1 MHFLEPL
8 IGSSGISKCQKQDYM
23 KRSLLFFTLL
33 LFSVSFLA
41 AQASLS
47 GKVVDKGNKE
57 PILFGTV
64 SLYQN
69 GVLKSGTET
78 DFDGNYN
85 FANLDPGTYEV
96 QFGYL
101 GYQTATVTGVQ
112 VFAGKAIKLD
122 GEISEE
128 GVLLDIGATV
138 TAYRVPLVEQD
149 NTTQGGTLTSEQIRN
164 LPTRNINALA
174 ATTAGLSTADEGDAV
189 NVRGSRNDATN
200 YYVDGVR
207 VQGNLLAESEIDQL
221 QVITGGVEARYGDV
235 TGGIISIT
243 TKGPSDK
250 FSGGIE
256 AETSQYLDPYDNSL
270 VGINLSGP
278 ILRNKKG
285 VSVLG
290 FRVAGRYTYRLDDD
304 PSAVPVY
311 RVKDDVLAELEANP
325 VIIRGGTPF
334 VAADFLT
341 NEDVNALEVRPFEE
355 LRQANFNGKID
366 ARFSDAIDVTLSG
379 TYFNGEDMLTPGE
392 NSSGS
397 SWRTYNS
404 HNNPTRN
411 DTDYRVNFRFR
422 HRLGGATSGQGD
434 DRKVSTVQ
442 NAMYTLQGSYENET
456 FDLKDPN
463 HGDNY
468 FAYGHIGTFDV
479 EYIPVFAVDFDSVG
493 NRFLNHVDYRE
504 VLRGYDTSNSS
515 NPVLANYNN
524 PLDLN
529 TGEELNP
536 DQEGYSIQGVSGPNN
551 NINIDNLYAING
563 RVNDIFNSSWNFH
576 TNVGSIYNRAIK
588 QDNDISIFNASASF
602 DLVPGGS
609 EKGRHNIQ
617 LGIVYEGRVNRSYDV
632 RDPRRLWTA
641 ARQNA
646 NAHIQ
651 GIDRE
656 NADTLGLYSQLYDPA
671 GIEGPYFDAPI
682 LSLTLQNPE
691 DARFYRAVRESLGVG
706 LDEYVNIDGLT
717 PDQLSLSMFSAKE
730 LNDQFILDYYGYDYL
745 GNEFDGTFEEFFT
758 TVDAEG
764 IRTFPVAAAR
774 PLYTSAYI
782 QDKFTFRDIIFRLG
796 VRIDRYDAN
805 TKVLQDPYSLYAIQG
820 AEDFHSNFGGQAPGN
835 IGSDFRVYTEND
847 NGETVQA
854 YRNGDS
860 WFKAD
865 GTPVNGPQEID
876 GIRTGLVFPKY
887 QDPRAHESNYI
898 KSEEFN
904 PESSFKDY
912 EVQFN
917 VMPRLAFSFPIS
929 DKANFFAHYDVLV
942 QRPNSS
948 TIATALDYFYFVER
962 TGNQTFS
969 NASLRPER
977 TVDYEVGFQQALTA
991 SSAIKISAYYKEMRD
1006 MIQLRTFFPVPIV
1019 GQYTTFDNQDF
1030 GTVKGFSFG
1039 YDLRRTRNL
1048 TLNANYTLQFADG
1061 TGSDTESQRGL
1072 TNRGNLRTLFPLNFD
1087 ERHRLNLVADYRF
1100 PRESGPRVAGAYILA
1115 NAGVNFQAVAVSGR
1129 PYTAKQVAQE
1139 LGGVG
1144 TIGAINGSRKPW
1156 NTTLNMRI
1164 DKNFNIGDKL
1174 GLNVYLRISNLLD
1187 TRNIINV
1194 YSVTGDPEDDGFL
1207 RSSFG
1212 QDQIESIS
1220 GSQREVE
1227 AYLASYQW
1235 RLLNSDFYSLPR
1247 RLFVGAIMDF

>member
-1 MHFLEPL
+1 
-8 IGSSGISKCQKQDYM
+8 M

-41 AQASLS
+41 AQSAQLS
-47 GKVVDKGNKE
+47 GKVIDRESKE

-69 GVLKSGTET
+69 GVFESGTET

-96 QFGYL
+96 QFAFL
-101 GYQTATVTGVQ
+101 GYQTSTVTGVQ

-122 GEISEE
+122 GEIAEE

-138 TAYRVPLVEQD
+138 IAYRVPLVEQD
-149 NTTQGGTLTSEQIRN
+149 NTTQGGTLTSDQIRN

-174 ATTAGLSTADEGDAV
+174 ATTAGLATADEGDDV
-189 NVRGSRNDATN
+189 NVRGSRDDATN
-200 YYVDGVR
+200 YYVDGIR
-207 VQGNLLAESEIDQL
+207 VQGNLVPESEIDQL
-221 QVITGGVEARYGDV
+221 QVITGGVESRYGDV

-243 TKGPSDK
+243 TKGPSNK

-256 AETSQYLDPYDNSL
+256 GETSQYLDGFDNSL
-270 VGINLSGP
+270 VGANFSGP
-278 ILRNKKG
+278 ILKNKNG

-290 FRVAGRYTYRLDDD
+290 FRVAGRYTTRLDDD

-311 RVKDDVLAELEANP
+311 RVKDDVLAELQANP
-325 VIIRGGTPF
+325 VIVKGGTPF

-341 NEDVNALEVRPFEE
+341 NDDVDALEVRPFEQST
-355 LRQANFNGKID
+355 QANLTAKLD

-379 TYFNGEDMLTPGE
+379 TYFNGEDQFTPNE
-392 NSSGS
+392 NSASLS
-397 SWRTYNS
+397 SWRTFNS
-404 HNNPTRN
+404 HNNPTRV

-422 HRLGGATSGQGD
+422 HRLGGATSGEGD

-456 FDLKDPN
+456 FNISDPR

-479 EYIPVFAVDFDSVG
+479 DYIPVFEADANELGEV
-493 NRFLNHVDYRE
+493 FLNHVDYRE

-515 NPVLANYNN
+515 NPVQSNYNN
-524 PLDLN
+524 PF
-529 TGEELNP
+529 GF
-536 DQEGYSIQGVSGPNN
+536 VSGEPINDGQPDYAVQGIFGENN
-551 NINIDNLYAING
+551 NVNIDNLYAING
-563 RVNDIFNSSWNFH
+563 RITDIYTSSWNFH
-576 TNVGSIYNRAIK
+576 QNVGTIYNRAIS
-588 QDNDISIFNASASF
+588 QDNDIAIFNASASF

-617 LGIVYEGRVNRSYDV
+617 LGISYEGRTNRSYDV

-646 NAHIQ
+646 NSHIQ

-656 NADTLGLYSQLYDPA
+656 NADTLGLYSQLYD
-671 GIEGPYFDAPI
+671 EGGLIDPFFDAPI
-682 LSLTLQNPE
+682 LSLTLQNPD
-691 DARFYRAVRESLGVG
+691 DARFYRAVRESLGIG
-706 LDEYVNIDGLT
+706 LDEYVNVDGLT
-717 PDQLSLSMFSAKE
+717 PEQLSLSMFSAKE

-745 GNEFDGTFEEFFT
+745 GNEFDGTFNDFFT
-758 TVDAEG
+758 TVDADG

-820 AEDFHSNFGGQAPGN
+820 ASDFHNNFGGQAPGN
-835 IGSDFRVYTEND
+835 IGDDFRVYTENE
-847 NGETVQA
+847 NGENVRA
-854 YRNGDS
+854 YRDGDN
-860 WFKAD
+860 WYQAD
-865 GTPVNGPQEID
+865 GTPTNGPAEIE

-887 QDPRAHESNYI
+887 QDPNAHESNYI
-898 KSEEFN
+898 KSEAYN
-904 PESSFKDY
+904 PEASFKDY

-929 DKANFFAHYDVLV
+929 DEANFFAHYDVLV

-962 TGNQTFS
+962 TGTQTFS

-977 TVDYEVGFQQALTA
+977 TVDYEVGFQQALTQ

-1048 TLNANYTLQFADG
+1048 SLNANYTLQFADG

-1087 ERHRLNLVADYRF
+1087 ERHRINLVADYRF
-1100 PRESGPRVAGAYILA
+1100 PRESGPRIAGAYILA
-1115 NAGVNFQAVAVSGR
+1115 NAGINFQAVTVSGR

-1139 LGGVG
+1139 LDGVG
-1144 TIGAINGSRKPW
+1144 TIGAINGARKPW
-1156 NTTLNMRI
+1156 NTTLNVRI
-1164 DKNFNIGDKL
+1164 DKNFDLGDKL
-1174 GLNVYLRISNLLD
+1174 GLNVYLRVSNLLD

-1194 YSVTGDPEDDGFL
+1194 YEVTGDPEDDGFL

-1212 QDQIESIS
+1212 EDQIQSIA

-1235 RLLNSDFYSLPR
+1235 RLLNSDYYSLPR
-1247 RLFVGAIMDF
+1247 RIFLGAIMNF

>member
-1 MHFLEPL
+1 VHFLEPL